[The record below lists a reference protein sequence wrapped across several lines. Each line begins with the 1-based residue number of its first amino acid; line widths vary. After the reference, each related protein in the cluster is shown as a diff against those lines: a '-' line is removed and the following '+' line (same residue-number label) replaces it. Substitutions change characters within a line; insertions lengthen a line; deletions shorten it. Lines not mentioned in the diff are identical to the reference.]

1 MSRPAPRTA
10 RPSTTS
16 AKLLHCTILLA
27 TVGAT
32 AAAGTAQAQQTP
44 ALDRMSISAGV
55 FRAEPEIYLGGDTRY
70 GRIDTPDDKISD
82 TNLGRV
88 KAEMLFGDKHGVAFD
103 YLRFNKDYDGTAS
116 GETVY
121 EGRPVSGDI
130 SANANL
136 RIEMARIS
144 YKYWLMNDKHAF
156 GVGLGAAYLRA
167 KISGSAEANLS
178 ASAPAAS
185 YTWSG
190 SESASDSV
198 WAPTIDAAWRYS
210 VNDKV
215 RLVAEASGIKRN
227 GGKVEGKVY
236 NASAGVEWL
245 ATPNVSLVADYGIQK
260 IDLHRNSRSNA
271 DLDLK
276 LTGPS
281 AFVKVRF

>member
-1 MSRPAPRTA
+1 MSRPAPRST
-10 RPSTTS
+10 RPSKTS
-16 AKLLHCTILLA
+16 SKLLHCTILLA
-27 TVGAT
+27 TVAAT
-32 AAAGTAQAQQTP
+32 AVTGTAQAQQTP

-55 FRAEPEIYLGGDTRY
+55 FRAEPKIHLGGDTRY
-70 GRIDTPDDKISD
+70 GRVDTPDDKISD

-88 KAEMLFGDKHGVAFD
+88 KAEMLFADKHGVAFD

-116 GETVY
+116 GDTVY

-130 SANANL
+130 NANANL

-144 YKYWLMNDKHAF
+144 YKYWLTNDKQAF
-156 GVGLGAAYLRA
+156 GIGLGGAYLRA
-167 KISGSAEANLS
+167 KISASAEANLT

-190 SESASDSV
+190 SESAKDSV

-245 ATPNVSLVADYGIQK
+245 ATPNVSLLADYGIQK